1 MIQALMTGVSPRRSM
16 FDPIPVYV
24 RHCGHSGTGTVFSLS
39 ISVSSFTII
48 PSIFIFIFLLLLS
61 GQVGEAWRPSGEE
74 MLFRMSLAHCS
85 EIGSDLVSD
94 LS

>member
-1 MIQALMTGVSPRRSM
+1 MIQAVMTGVSPRRSM
-16 FDPIPVYV
+16 FDPIPVYARLTV
-24 RHCGHSGTGTVFSLS
+24 GTGTVFSLS
-39 ISVSSFTII
+39 ISVSPFTII
-48 PSIFIFIFLLLLS
+48 PSIFIFILLLLLS